1 VVRNLNKYLEKMRL
15 FRKNKD
21 VKSQIEKAAKRQ
33 TQNALLHNKFIPAP
47 RKKLFTN
54 LESLLASAEEFDKQ
68 GDVAMS
74 NFFLSCIVERINV
87 EPK

>member
-1 VVRNLNKYLEKMRL
+1 MKL

-33 TQNALLHNKFIPAP
+33 TQNELLDNKFIPAA
-47 RKKLFTN
+47 RKKLFANIET
-54 LESLLASAEEFDKQ
+54 LLASAEEHDNK
-68 GDVAMS
+68 GDTLMR
-74 NFFLSCIVERINV
+74 NYFLNAIVERINV